1 MRWQRLLVCFELL
14 SPVHVG
20 FLPNRAGTVLAPT
33 RCYVPG
39 KNLWGSVTARLTA
52 KLFKHPSASNFRRVG
67 DEVKREVFFSY
78 FFLSDGESIF
88 NPSYTPEGL
97 KWGNLSDKE
106 FRGRF
111 LASHVSTAIGKST
124 GTAADES
131 LHELEFIQHRVGS
144 PPEPSQKVFL
154 VGAVWFVD
162 GANITGR
169 TLQLREGSLWAG
181 DDADILEE
189 ITVGGERNYGF
200 GRLKRV
206 DASGAWMQV
215 GDELWRTAPDEEI
228 SLDGDQP
235 LVGHLPYRRDCLFC
249 GDIEILAGREYD
261 PASGAVAFENPGKKV
276 LNCGHY
282 FAPGTRVRTG
292 DIVQRDSWGRLS
304 WKN

>member
-14 SPVHVG
+14 SPVHIG

-39 KNLWGSVTARLTA
+39 KNLWGAVTASLTP
-52 KLFKHPSASNFRRVG
+52 KLYNSPSASNFRQVG
-67 DEVKREVFFSY
+67 DELKREVFFSY
-78 FFLSDGESIF
+78 FYLSNGESIF
-88 NPSYTPEGL
+88 NPSYNPEGL
-97 KWGNLSDKE
+97 KWGHLSDKE

-111 LASHVSTAIGKST
+111 LASHASTAIGNST

-131 LHELEFIQHRVGS
+131 LHELEFIRHRVGS
-144 PPEPSQKVFL
+144 PPEPGQKVFL
-154 VGAVWFVD
+154 VGAVWFID
-162 GANITGR
+162 EANITGR

-181 DDADILEE
+181 NDADIFEE

-206 DASGAWMQV
+206 DASGAWV
-215 GDELWRTAPDEEI
+215 PVADGLWRIAPDKEI
-228 SLDGDQP
+228 RLDEAEP
-235 LVGHLPYRRDCLFC
+235 LIGHLPYSRECLFF

-261 PASGAVAFENPGKKV
+261 PGPSAIAFENPGKSV
-276 LNCGHY
+276 LNYGHY
-282 FAPGTRVRTG
+282 FVPGTRVQTG
-292 DIVQRDSWGRLS
+292 GIVWYDSWGRLI